1 MPETTQTKEEILP
14 KHTNGTTERMHRI
27 EVDRSLGGLFET
39 SCVLTELTANQE
51 IEATTSRACGVHVAN
66 GISAKKAELSLIRA
80 YSKEQDPRMK
90 EVYLQ
95 LMAPHTRALL
105 ALEAP
110 KESEAAPP
118 ASSGEAS

>member
-1 MPETTQTKEEILP
+1 MAEPTTTKEEILP
-14 KHTNGTTERMHRI
+14 GKHSNGSTERMHRI

-80 YSKEQDPRMK
+80 YSKEQDPHLK
-90 EVYLQ
+90 QVYLA
-95 LMAPHTRALL
+95 LMAPHTRGLL

-110 KESEAAPP
+110 KEGEASEAA
-118 ASSGEAS
+118 SH